1 MTTGGSSAGVV
12 SSIGNTQAL
21 AFLRAIRDGNEA
33 RVRQMLQQGMSPNVV
48 AANGMTALMIAADSG
63 YGRIV
68 QALLQAQADVSAVD
82 SQGRTALMYAA
93 RTGNIECVTALLSRG
108 GIGVDAQDEEGMTA
122 LMHAADRGHRAAVR
136 AILARRPN
144 VNVRSRTGMT
154 AYTLAV
160 RNGDI
165 EIVNAIRAAGGR

>member
-1 MTTGGSSAGVV
+1 
-12 SSIGNTQAL
+12 
-21 AFLRAIRDGNEA
+21 
-33 RVRQMLQQGMSPNVV
+33 MSPNVV

-68 QALLQAQADVSAVD
+68 QALLQAQADVGAVD
-82 SQGRTALMYAA
+82 SHGRTALIYAA
-93 RTGNIECVTALLSRG
+93 RTGNIECVTALLSRA
-108 GIGVDAQDEEGMTA
+108 GIGLDIQDEEGMTA

-144 VNVRSRTGMT
+144 VNARNRAGMT

-160 RNGDI
+160 QNGDV
-165 EIVNAIRAAGGR
+165 EIINAIRAAGGR